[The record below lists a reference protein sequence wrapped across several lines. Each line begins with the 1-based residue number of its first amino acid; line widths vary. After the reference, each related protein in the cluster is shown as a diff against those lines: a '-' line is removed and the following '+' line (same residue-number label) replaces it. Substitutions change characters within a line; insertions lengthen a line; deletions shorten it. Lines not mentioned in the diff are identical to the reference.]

1 MLIVFDD
8 MIADMLINKKCNQ
21 KVTKLI
27 IRGRKLNVSLVFI
40 TQSYFALP
48 KNIKLNSTQYF
59 IMKISNKWKLQQI
72 VFNNSS
78 NIDVQN
84 FINLYEKCS
93 TKRDP
98 LLVINT
104 TLVYKVILSVSE
116 RIF

>member
-8 MIADMLINKKCNQ
+8 MIADILFNKKCNQ

-48 KNIKLNSTQYF
+48 KNIKLNSTQYLV
-59 IMKISNKWKLQQI
+59 MKIPNKWKLQQI

-78 NIDVQN
+78 NIDVQD

-93 TKRDP
+93 TKHYP
-98 LLVINT
+98 FLVINT
-104 TLVYKVILSVSE
+104 TLA
-116 RIF
+116 